1 MITDLMDK
9 DIAKILT
16 FFSIS
21 PGSSW
26 SRKDLQEKTMLSNVQ
41 LDNALQNLINNK
53 ILSKEKR
60 AVYLNFE
67 NSMTKTMLEI
77 IKKEHQRF
85 KEIPVSVYD
94 VLIDFSYALSSLKKI
109 EQVYL
114 FGSYAKLIYT
124 QKSDIDLAIV
134 LEKED
139 KKSIQ
144 NIKKQVEK
152 LEKKYNKIIETH
164 FFTAK
169 DMKNKDPLIKE
180 IQRNSIMFF

>member
-1 MITDLMDK
+1 
-9 DIAKILT
+9 
-16 FFSIS
+16 
-21 PGSSW
+21 
-26 SRKDLQEKTMLSNVQ
+26 
-41 LDNALQNLINNK
+41 
-53 ILSKEKR
+53 
-60 AVYLNFE
+60 
-67 NSMTKTMLEI
+67 MTKTMLEI